1 VDTAPTPVAAGV
13 GVADTSAGGP
23 WAQPSPDTSAAA
35 TLLASLSMLRSVR
48 EESGSLDARPNSGV
62 LLLAT
67 NDCLDVVLRSS
78 EIDESEA
85 GDIKLVSV
93 PKYF

>member
-1 VDTAPTPVAAGV
+1 
-13 GVADTSAGGP
+13 
-23 WAQPSPDTSAAA
+23 
-35 TLLASLSMLRSVR
+35 MLRSVR